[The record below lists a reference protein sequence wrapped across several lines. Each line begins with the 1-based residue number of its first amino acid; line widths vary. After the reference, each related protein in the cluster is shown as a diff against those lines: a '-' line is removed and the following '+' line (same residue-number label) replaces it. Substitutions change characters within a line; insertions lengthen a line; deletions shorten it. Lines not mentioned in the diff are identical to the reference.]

1 MMTIAEHA
9 MTPHELAFKA
19 NTMNDL
25 SRSIDAWD
33 RIAKHTDADLKAAG
47 FYQEKDSVVNVI
59 VTQFGSAW
67 A

>member
-25 SRSIDAWD
+25 SRSIDALD

-47 FYQEKDSVVNVI
+47 FY
-59 VTQFGSAW
+59 
-67 A
+67 

>member
-25 SRSIDAWD
+25 SRSIDACDKIARYTEPKLKAVDCYQEQD
-33 RIAKHTDADLKAAG
+33 RVVNIIAKRFDPNT
-47 FYQEKDSVVNVI
+47 V
-59 VTQFGSAW
+59 
-67 A
+67 